1 MNSFIYF
8 IILLNSFYLLNSV
21 IPNWELT
28 KVATKLTT
36 TFPYSYIAYEDDWYE
51 FHLTLR
57 RTIFFQEDNTLNY
70 TNSVTIYNKNDHSV
84 RDSADVNFSTIGSFF
99 HLRGQ
104 FYICPKGK
112 YHVYDLTGKGFV
124 KPTDFKENGD
134 LDFELKCEYHANS
147 RYFIAS
153 YKMNGKYA
161 LYLVYIDNDINKMKY
176 FNKLGDEF
184 YDFRIKENSH
194 SDKNDY
200 YILALDIKDAK
211 ISLNTFEVNLQA
223 SSQGINSIKLKDYYD
238 VYDKVVGTFRNIKSD
253 YRYDFFYITYND
265 LSNLK
270 SGYTTSTL
278 GDNWLDYTNVA
289 LKENGIAHLEF
300 FEDLEIE
307 EIKFMFYN
315 RYMYYKFKIPGSSTS
330 KYYGIFDIKLNKV
343 IFNTDEYIQYFL
355 PHSET
360 EMLAITNTEAYVI
373 CAMKDGNGNCVD
385 YCSNDNY
392 YLDTEGNK
400 CGSSECPSNKIML
413 VPSGVCISS
422 CDPNYYV
429 IRNNACGLCQYFYP
443 NDYPYTLMG
452 SNECLVKKSDKMQ
465 EYNSKL
471 KILKCI
477 EGYKPSGKEC
487 VLDKDCPENCL
498 DCNDT
503 ACIKCN
509 TRYYLNEGKCQEHCP
524 NGKSP
529 NSNNECQYC
538 NKQLCSKFTTDSCD
552 CIECKESTFLKNK
565 ECYKCN
571 SSCKTCEEEATKCTS
586 CQEGIRFLED
596 NKCYECGDGNC
607 QSKENNCK
615 CISCKSGFYLNSAYQ
630 CESCIANCAT
640 CKDSTSCDKCQDD
653 FFVNTEGKCA
663 QCPDSCATTKTDSCQ
678 CATCKEGYFMNTD
691 EVCQKCNLPC
701 NSCEESANKCTTCID
716 GYFLRGNN
724 ACEKCDASKCKTCS
738 LNKEHCDS
746 CNDGLYLIKENN
758 TCQYCDEH
766 CQTCSSGEVDGN
778 YNCLSCKNDTDSKY
792 KYLIND
798 EYNQTCVENCSD
810 YEREPDNDN
819 PFVCKALEKSN
830 GTNPDNKKKEAGTDY
845 LLWIFIAVISILL
858 IIITICICKKCCG
871 EKGNLE
877 ITEEI
882 STETE
887 LNEKEPDSIN

>member
-1 MNSFIYF
+1 MKSFIYF

-28 KVATKLTT
+28 KVASKLTT

-51 FHLTLR
+51 FHLTLTR
-57 RTIFFQEDNTLNY
+57 KIFFKEDNTLNY
-70 TNSVTIYNKNDHSV
+70 TNSVTVINKNNPTV
-84 RDSADVNFSTIGSFF
+84 KDSAEVNFTTVGSFF
-99 HLRGQ
+99 HVRGR

-134 LDFELKCEYHANS
+134 LDFELKCVYHADS
-147 RYFIAS
+147 RYFIAL
-153 YKMNGKYA
+153 YAMNGKYA
-161 LYLVYIDNDINKMKY
+161 LYPVYIDNDINKMKY

-194 SDKNDY
+194 TDKKDY
-200 YILALDIKDAK
+200 YLLAIDKVSAK

-223 SSQGINSIKLKDYYD
+223 NSKGITSTKLKDYYD
-238 VYDKVVGTFRNIKSD
+238 VYDKVIGTFRNIKTD
-253 YRYDFFYITYND
+253 YKYDFFYITYKD

-278 GDNWLDYTNVA
+278 GGDWSDYTKVE

-307 EIKFMFYN
+307 EIQFMFYN
-315 RYMYYKFKIPGSSTS
+315 RYMYYKFKIPGTSTS

-452 SNECLVKKSDKMQ
+452 SNECLDAKSDKMQ

-509 TRYYLNEGKCQEHCP
+509 TGYYLNEGKCQEHCP

-538 NKQLCSKFTTDSCD
+538 NKQSCSKFETDSCD
-552 CIECKESTFLKNK
+552 CNECKESTYLKDK
-565 ECYKCN
+565 DCYECG

-607 QSKENNCK
+607 QTKENNCK
-615 CISCKSGFYLNSAYQ
+615 CTSCKSGFFLNSFYK

-640 CKDSTSCDKCQDD
+640 CKDSKSCDKCKDD

-663 QCPDSCATTKTDSCQ
+663 QCPNSCATKKADSCQ

-691 EVCQKCNLPC
+691 EVCQECNSPC
-701 NSCEESANKCTTCID
+701 NSCEESATKCTTCID
-716 GYFLRGNN
+716 GYFLSGNN
-724 ACEKCDASKCKTCS
+724 SCEKCDDSKCKTCS

-766 CQTCSSGEVDGN
+766 CETCSSGEVDGN

-830 GTNPDNKKKEAGTDY
+830 GTNPDNKKKEDGTDY

-882 STETE
+882 STEAE

>member
-1 MNSFIYF
+1 MKSFIYF

-70 TNSVTIYNKNDHSV
+70 TNSVTIYDKNNPSV
-84 RDSADVNFSTIGSFF
+84 RASADVNFSTIGSFF

-200 YILALDIKDAK
+200 YILALDKKDAK
-211 ISLNTFEVNLQA
+211 ISLNTFEAALQA
-223 SSQGINSIKLKDYYD
+223 SSLGINSIKLKGYYD

-452 SNECLVKKSDKMQ
+452 SNECLDAKSDKMQ